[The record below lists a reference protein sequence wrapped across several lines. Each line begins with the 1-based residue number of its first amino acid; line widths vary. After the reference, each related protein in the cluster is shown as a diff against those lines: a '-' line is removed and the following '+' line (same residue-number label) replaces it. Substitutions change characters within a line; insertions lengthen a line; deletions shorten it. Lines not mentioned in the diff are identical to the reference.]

1 MSDQR
6 RIGDHGE
13 MLNSDDVDELS
24 ASDESEPEEQ
34 PSRAPFD
41 PELDHSDDDGE
52 AEVCAP
58 AAPTAQSPFILS
70 GGSSAFSHRSHSIFD
85 CLDSVER
92 QPVSCL
98 KQGSATESQ
107 KRSHPPATCPTPP
120 KKRGVPDYLVHPE
133 RWTHYSLEDVPESS
147 DQDNRREAH
156 QFLSSL
162 QKERKHDSPCD
173 IQHRVVFSRPK
184 KLLKEQLA
192 EQMSP
197 DQQGKE
203 KELHLSHLAEQ
214 DEEGREREKAGGR
227 TEQFVEKTDEEE
239 KDEENDMSGAVG
251 PAEKKKQVQ
260 EQKMIEDSS
269 LGFTSLRKTKRKNYR
284 KVSGCE
290 DD

>member
-1 MSDQR
+1 MLKMSDQR
-6 RIGDHGE
+6 RIRDHGE
-13 MLNSDDVDELS
+13 VLNSDDVDELS

-41 PELDHSDDDGE
+41 PELDHSDDDDDDGE
-52 AEVCAP
+52 AELCAP
-58 AAPTAQSPFILS
+58 AAPTAQSSFILS
-70 GGSSAFSHRSHSIFD
+70 GGSSAFSHRSHGIFG

-107 KRSHPPATCPTPP
+107 KRSHPPSTCPTPP

-156 QFLSSL
+156 RFLSSL
-162 QKERKHDSPCD
+162 QKERKHESSCD

-184 KLLKEQLA
+184 KVLKGQLA

-203 KELHLSHLAEQ
+203 KGLHLSHLAEQ
-214 DEEGREREKAGGR
+214 EEEGREREKAGGR
-227 TEQFVEKTDEEE
+227 TEQFVEETDEEE
-239 KDEENDMSGAVG
+239 TEEENCMSGAVG
-251 PAEKKKQVQ
+251 PAEKK
-260 EQKMIEDSS
+260 MIEDPS
-269 LGFTSLRKTKRKNYR
+269 LGFTSLRKAKRKNYR
-284 KVSGCE
+284 KGSGGE